1 MRKKEVLLQHVT
13 DASGSGGYILI
24 AEVDFSLIWGYK
36 AGKNVKQSGLS
47 GAADAQ
53 KGYQLAL
60 FQMNGN
66 VLQDLF
72 FTVCL

>member
-1 MRKKEVLLQHVT
+1 MRKEEILLQHVA
-13 DASGSGGYILI
+13 DASGGGGYILI
-24 AEVDFSLIWGYK
+24 AEVYFSRIWVYK

-47 GAADAQ
+47 GAADSQ

-72 FTVCL
+72 FTVCF